1 MHELID
7 KTEDE
12 ELLNILKED
21 IISYRKEA
29 EEIDDLSDL
38 TPEEK
43 AELEDSIYEDPEKDI
58 VNEEKFKNYLLEWKK
73 KLSTKSDSQII

>member
-1 MHELID
+1 LID